1 MSQQEVGHLRG
12 RRQWVV
18 GLAVIVALAAV
29 AGLAYRLGGSGDA
42 DAGPTPAP
50 SAKPSETPPT
60 TSQIAGVVSA
70 SVVVVRSEDG
80 IGTGVV
86 ANARGDIL
94 TAHHVVDGG
103 SDVRVRFADGTT
115 SQAEVAS
122 ADTSR
127 DIAILTPRSL
137 PSVVVPVAIGGGVE
151 VGDDVVAIGTPLGL
165 AWSVSKGIV
174 SGLDRTGRGKRGA
187 DLAGLIQFDA
197 AVNPGS
203 SGGPLVNASGAVV
216 GIVVSIV
223 TTRRGTVGG
232 TFIGIGMAVPIGAAL
247 GGGDGDGGPD
257 L

>member
-1 MSQQEVGHLRG
+1 
-12 RRQWVV
+12 VV
-18 GLAVIVALAAV
+18 GLAVLVALAAV

-42 DAGPTPAP
+42 DAIPTPAP
-50 SAKPSETPPT
+50 STEPTETPPT
-60 TSQIAGVVSA
+60 TSEIADAVSA

-94 TAHHVVDGG
+94 TAYHVVDGA

-115 SQAEVAS
+115 APARVAS
-122 ADTSR
+122 ADSSR
-127 DIAILTPRSL
+127 DIAVLTPRSL
-137 PSVVVPVAIGGGVE
+137 PSVLVPVAIGRGVE

-165 AWSVSKGIV
+165 AWSVSKGVV
-174 SGLDRTGRGKRGA
+174 SGLNRTRRSERGNEVG
-187 DLAGLIQFDA
+187 GLIQFDA

-203 SGGPLVNASGAVV
+203 SGGPLVDASGAVV

-223 TTRRGTVGG
+223 TTRRGSAGGG

-247 GGGDGDGGPD
+247 GGRDGDGGPD

>member
-1 MSQQEVGHLRG
+1 MGQREVGLLHRRG
-12 RRQWVV
+12 HWVV
-18 GLAVIVALAAV
+18 GLAAFVALAAV

-42 DAGPTPAP
+42 DAIPTPAP
-50 SAKPSETPPT
+50 STEPTETPPT
-60 TSQIAGVVSA
+60 TSKIAEALSA

-94 TAHHVVDGG
+94 TAYHVVHGG

-115 SQAEVAS
+115 APAAIAS
-122 ADTSR
+122 ADTTR
-127 DIAILTPRSL
+127 DIAVLTPRSL
-137 PSVVVPVAIGGGVE
+137 PSVVVPAAIGGGVE

-174 SGLDRTGRGKRGA
+174 SGLDRTGRGKRGTE
-187 DLAGLIQFDA
+187 LEGLIQFDA

-223 TTRRGTVGG
+223 TRRGKAGG

-247 GGGDGDGGPD
+247 GGREGDGRPD